1 MALHHVWLQSLVNC
15 RSTESQ
21 RRVGVELLEASVEN
35 LNVYKLRKIHQ
46 VGNVKYDPGKYYG
59 RKNAK
64 NSKVV
69 RVERDGDDD
78 EMEEADQEEILVENA
93 THEYELEAPW
103 NQYAWIEEL
112 RLRVSWVEQ
121 RI

>member
-1 MALHHVWLQSLVNC
+1 M
-15 RSTESQ
+15 
-21 RRVGVELLEASVEN
+21 EASVEN

-59 RKNAK
+59 SKNAK
-64 NSKVV
+64 HGKVV

-78 EMEEADQEEILVENA
+78 EMEEADQEEILMENA

-112 RLRVSWVEQ
+112 KLRVRMSSRFGAAVVSLVYSKMRLHLEFL
-121 RI
+121 